1 MLAPSAAQGQSY
13 PTRPIRVIVPY
24 SAGSGADITARQT
37 MAKLSEVLGQN
48 IVLENRPGTSAIL
61 GTDAVAKAAPDGY
74 TLLFGV
80 TQHAINPTLQSKL
93 PYDTLNDFVPVAR
106 VTSQPLYMGVNAAVP
121 GQSVAEVV
129 AHLKANP
136 GKYNY
141 GSTGIGTSIHLAGA
155 YFASR
160 AGLTMTHVIYTNAAQ
175 CIVDLGRGEF
185 QVLFYTHSPL
195 LPQVQTGRVKMLGS
209 TGAKRSAWA
218 LDIPTMEEAG
228 MPGFVMP
235 AWHGVFAPAKTPPEI
250 VGVLERRWP
259 RWQTIKPTE
268 RPSSRPAPTSTTPR
282 RGRSANS
289 CATKSSGSARFFR
302 NWGPRRSSEISASMG
317 VRGGPFRATDKPVME
332 SSPRCFGCQKD
343 PRRCQGNVFSSQ
355 ILFRLA

>member
-1 MLAPSAAQGQSY
+1 MRNRIAAIVAGIAALILLPSLASAETYPSRQ
-13 PTRPIRVIVPY
+13 IRVIVPY

-37 MAKLSEVLGQN
+37 MAKLAEFLKQS
-48 IVLENRPGTSAIL
+48 IVIENRPGTSAIV

-80 TQHAINPTLQSKL
+80 TQHAINPTLQPKL
-93 PYDTLNDFVPVAR
+93 PYDTLADFVPVAR
-106 VTSQPLYMGVNAAVP
+106 VTNQPLYMGVNVAVP
-121 GQSVAEVV
+121 GNSVAEVV
-129 AHLKANP
+129 AHLKVNP

-160 AGLTMTHVIYTNAAQ
+160 GGLAMAHVPYTNAAQ

-195 LPQVQTGRVKMLGS
+195 LPQVQAGRVKILGS

-218 LDIPTMEEAG
+218 PDVPTMEEAG

-235 AWHGVFAPAKTPPEI
+235 AWHGVFAPAGTPPEI
-250 VGVLERRWP
+250 VKVLETTLAKVADDPAYRK
-259 RWQTIKPTE
+259 TIEPTGTDIYYA
-268 RPSSRPAPTSTTPR
+268 PSQAFGAFLRDEI
-282 RGRSANS
+282 
-289 CATKSSGSARFFR
+289 ARF
-302 NWGPRRSSEISASMG
+302 GTIL
-317 VRGGPFRATDKPVME
+317 KE
-332 SSPRCFGCQKD
+332 SGTKVQ
-343 PRRCQGNVFSSQ
+343 
-355 ILFRLA
+355 

>member
-1 MLAPSAAQGQSY
+1 MNRTAIAALALAVLAPATAQCQSY

-61 GTDAVAKAAPDGY
+61 GTDAVAKATPDGY

-129 AHLKANP
+129 THLKANP

-235 AWHGVFAPAKTPPEI
+235 AWHGVFAPAKTPPEV
-250 VGVLERRWP
+250 VGVLESALARVADDQAYRK
-259 RWQTIKPTE
+259 TIEPTGTDIYYA
-268 RPSSRPAPTSTTPR
+268 PSRAFGEFLRDEIKRFGAILQES
-282 RGRSANS
+282 G
-289 CATKSSGSARFFR
+289 TKA
-302 NWGPRRSSEISASMG
+302 
-317 VRGGPFRATDKPVME
+317 
-332 SSPRCFGCQKD
+332 Q
-343 PRRCQGNVFSSQ
+343 
-355 ILFRLA
+355 